1 MEKVYYN
8 GVEIHDAGRIKAHS
22 RSVRSILQTEDSIIT
37 ASDDSTI
44 KVYLL
49 FRFHASRF
57 GTPLM
62 ELARW
67 NWRGTPI
74 EFDAWLFG
82 EGISWVVVLT
92 NASRYASFSPFI
104 FSFGICQQESAST
117 PLRASKATCW
127 LSMSIA
133 TCFCL
138 EALTISFK

>member
-49 FRFHASRF
+49 FCFHASRF

-67 NWRGTPI
+67 N
-74 EFDAWLFG
+74 
-82 EGISWVVVLT
+82 
-92 NASRYASFSPFI
+92 
-104 FSFGICQQESAST
+104 
-117 PLRASKATCW
+117 
-127 LSMSIA
+127 
-133 TCFCL
+133 
-138 EALTISFK
+138 